1 VGVRGTVIE
10 GFVDARGFE
19 IYALLEGALD
29 ICTPLGC
36 RALNT
41 PGTFVVVSPG
51 GVIGEPMAIPPHMLD
66 SLLLPT
72 PALNLVLEYFFT
84 VLASGQDP
92 LPQFRGLHATQNNQ
106 FAVPTAA
113 PVAAPPTCPPKG
125 EGHWG
130 EGSGKPWWG
139 HWWGEGSS
147 AKGFHFASKGFGWK
161 YGCPP
166 KHPHKKKH
174 HHHGGGDTE

>member
-1 VGVRGTVIE
+1 
-10 GFVDARGFE
+10 
-19 IYALLEGALD
+19 
-29 ICTPLGC
+29 
-36 RALNT
+36 
-41 PGTFVVVSPG
+41 VVVSPG

-84 VLASGQDP
+84 VVASGQDP

-113 PVAAPPTCPPKG
+113 PAACPPKG

-130 EGSGKPWWG
+130 EGGKPWWW
-139 HWWGEGSS
+139 HWWGEGEGSGWGEGSS
-147 AKGFHFASKGFGWK
+147 SKGFHYASKGFGSK
-161 YGCPP
+161 YGCKP
-166 KHPHKKKH
+166 HHKKKH
-174 HHHGGGDTE
+174 HHHGEGDSE